1 MVDKCFYVGII
12 FEIIKYDFILWDMS
26 KESYVLFLNI
36 LIYLYIYVLFFF
48 ILSRMICNWEVLEIW
63 LVIVVSKILVFKV
76 KKCLYFRLM
85 VGWR

>member
-1 MVDKCFYVGII
+1 MYVGII

-48 ILSRMICNWEVLEIW
+48 ILSRMICNWEVLDIW
-63 LVIVVSKILVFKV
+63 LVIVVSKIFNV
-76 KKCLYFRLM
+76 KKCLLFRLM
-85 VGWR
+85 VGWI